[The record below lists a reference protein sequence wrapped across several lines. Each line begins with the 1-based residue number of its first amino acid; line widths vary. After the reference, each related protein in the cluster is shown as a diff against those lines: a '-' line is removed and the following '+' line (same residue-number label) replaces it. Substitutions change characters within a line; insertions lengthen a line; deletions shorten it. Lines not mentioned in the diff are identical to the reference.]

1 MDLALG
7 NYLVLSTPRDWQKFY
22 YQNFYIGKTAT
33 FGGEQ
38 YGFLPF
44 GFSGVTVNRTGDN
57 VEASLVFPNNQISR
71 AWGLK
76 AVQDLWIATVT
87 VMILDPDDTTSGE
100 LLHRYVG
107 QVSNG
112 SWDEVTLQLR
122 LDTVLD
128 AVGTDVPMR
137 RLTQALVGAIPT
149 SSNVRLR

>member
-1 MDLALG
+1 MELALG
-7 NYLVLSTPRDWQKFY
+7 NYLDLSTPSGGQVYRF
-22 YQNFYIGKTAT
+22 QNFYINKTAT
-33 FGGEQ
+33 YAGNV
-38 YGFLPF
+38 YSFLPF

-57 VEASLVFPNNQISR
+57 VEATLVFPNNEISR
-71 AWGLK
+71 AWGLN
-76 AVQDLWIATVT
+76 AVKDLWIATVM
-87 VMILDPDDTTSGE
+87 VMILDPDDVSNGS

-112 SWDEVTLQLR
+112 SWDETSLQLR

-137 RLTQALVGAIPT
+137 RLTQQLVGAIPV

>member
-7 NYLVLSTPRDWQKFY
+7 NYLVLSTPRDGQKFY

-57 VEASLVFPNNQISR
+57 VEAALVFPNNQISR

-87 VMILDPDDTTSGE
+87 VMILDPDDTTNGE

-137 RLTQALVGAIPT
+137 RLTQSLVGAIPT

>member
-7 NYLVLSTPRDWQKFY
+7 NYLDFSTPSGGKVYHF
-22 YQNFYIGKTAT
+22 QNFFINKTAT
-33 FGGEQ
+33 YEGAQ
-38 YGFLPF
+38 YAFLPF

-71 AWGLK
+71 AWGLT
-76 AVQDLWIATVT
+76 AVQDLWIATVM
-87 VMILDPDDTTSGE
+87 VMILDPDDATSGQ
-100 LLHRYVG
+100 LMHRYVG

-112 SWDEVTLQLR
+112 SWDETSLQLR

-137 RLTQALVGAIPT
+137 RLTQQLVGAIPV

>member
-7 NYLVLSTPRDWQKFY
+7 NYLVLSTPRDGQKFY

-57 VEASLVFPNNQISR
+57 VEAALVFPNNQISR

-76 AVQDLWIATVT
+76 AVQDLWVATVL
-87 VMILDPDDTTSGE
+87 VLILDPDDPTGGE
-100 LLHRYVG
+100 LLHTYVG

-112 SWDEVTLQLR
+112 SWDETSLQLR